1 VWFSSYKEGGVP
13 KVAAIIADV
22 TEERSGIA
30 ESTAAASSNQ
40 ESRALNNRE
49 SDVLRLLVQGL
60 TNKEIASRLDVSES
74 VVKNTLQQ
82 LFAKTAV
89 RTRSQLVRIA
99 LEQYRNQL

>member
-1 VWFSSYKEGGVP
+1 M
-13 KVAAIIADV
+13 
-22 TEERSGIA
+22 
-30 ESTAAASSNQ
+30 
-40 ESRALNNRE
+40 NNRE
-49 SDVLRLLVQGL
+49 SDVLRFLVQGL
-60 TNKEIASRLDVSES
+60 TNKEIASRLGVSES